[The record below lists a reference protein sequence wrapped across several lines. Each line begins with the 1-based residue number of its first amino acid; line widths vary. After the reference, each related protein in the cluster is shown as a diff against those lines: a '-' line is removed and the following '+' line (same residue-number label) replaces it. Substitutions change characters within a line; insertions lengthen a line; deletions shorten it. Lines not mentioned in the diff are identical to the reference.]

1 MTCGTSFVVLE
12 PLFHTTSMQI
22 VSTCLAVRQALNQDI
37 KTFVTDDTLAF
48 SVFAHS
54 LVLVLEEGGLLA
66 KHVLMRRKQA
76 TLWAYV

>member
-1 MTCGTSFVVLE
+1 
-12 PLFHTTSMQI
+12 MQI

-37 KTFVTDDTLAF
+37 KTFVTDDALAF
-48 SVFAHS
+48 NAFAHG
-54 LVLVLEEGGLLA
+54 LVPVLEEGGLLA